1 MIGSCAT
8 TSRDCFS
15 LERGTHEFR
24 KCRAND
30 GSKEY
35 QYRMGVQEML
45 LGNHKSSRDWLKKAA
60 RTNPTEKIVRNSSAD
75 TLIDEKFK
83 MKIANTEKG
92 NEAAKF
98 ILGMIYKEGIGVTKD
113 ITRGLFYDSSAR
125 HIVLTIKE
133 FENYY
138 NVITYRVVERDLNDN
153 VIEKFE
159 LNNFQV
165 TKL

>member
-83 MKIANTEKG
+83 MKIANPEKG
-92 NEAAKF
+92 NEAANF
-98 ILGMIYKEGIGVTKD
+98 ILGMIYKEGIGVTV
-113 ITRGLFYDSSAR
+113 R
-125 HIVLTIKE
+125 H
-133 FENYY
+133 
-138 NVITYRVVERDLNDN
+138 
-153 VIEKFE
+153 
-159 LNNFQV
+159 QG
-165 TKL
+165 KLGF